1 MLKKWQATFNST
13 CSRFTPTVQDKC
25 LTHLTWQ
32 FAMAMRESMIMVLL
46 WPMTVTLIRFNK
58 LCYFV
63 CVFHRLF
70 WIAICCFQIKLI
82 WWYELV
88 IKKQGRLQIFG
99 TMHKKMQISLKW
111 LKYRLKILK
120 SSFIYYFYIVPVV
133 PKLKKLK
140 KSPYDQNNRNW
151 MSHWHHANYHIFCN
165 FHWKFGTQ
173 PLKPFISIST

>member
-1 MLKKWQATFNST
+1 MQISLKWLKYRLKIIISSFKYYFHTVTMVSKLKKIDLEML
-13 CSRFTPTVQDKC
+13 P
-25 LTHLTWQ
+25 HLKSNDLH
-32 FAMAMRESMIMVLL
+32 M
-46 WPMTVTLIRFNK
+46 
-58 LCYFV
+58 
-63 CVFHRLF
+63 
-70 WIAICCFQIKLI
+70 
-82 WWYELV
+82 
-88 IKKQGRLQIFG
+88 GRLQIFS

-120 SSFIYYFYIVPVV
+120 SSFIYYFFIVPAV

>member
-1 MLKKWQATFNST
+1 MITLNFYFQLNAMKTTIVPSGPFKNTWTLQKNAVSWCRWNCLIPKRLNRQKILK
-13 CSRFTPTVQDKC
+13 
-25 LTHLTWQ
+25 
-32 FAMAMRESMIMVLL
+32 
-46 WPMTVTLIRFNK
+46 
-58 LCYFV
+58 
-63 CVFHRLF
+63 
-70 WIAICCFQIKLI
+70 
-82 WWYELV
+82 
-88 IKKQGRLQIFG
+88 GRLQIFG

-173 PLKPFISIST
+173 PLKHFISIST

>member
-1 MLKKWQATFNST
+1 MVMSWMSCMLRM
-13 CSRFTPTVQDKC
+13 SRMSC
-25 LTHLTWQ
+25 L
-32 FAMAMRESMIMVLL
+32 MLL
-46 WPMTVTLIRFNK
+46 TVTLDGG
-58 LCYFV
+58 LQP
-63 CVFHRLF
+63 LP
-70 WIAICCFQIKLI
+70 
-82 WWYELV
+82 ELEADGGHHEAGV
-88 IKKQGRLQIFG
+88 RHELAVPHLTSGHGEYGDGVMGRLQIFG

>member
-1 MLKKWQATFNST
+1 MPYSLGLSWDRWSLEIHSYVVRKYQILGNQYITTNKMTI
-13 CSRFTPTVQDKC
+13 C
-25 LTHLTWQ
+25 LISH
-32 FAMAMRESMIMVLL
+32 
-46 WPMTVTLIRFNK
+46 K
-58 LCYFV
+58 L
-63 CVFHRLF
+63 
-70 WIAICCFQIKLI
+70 
-82 WWYELV
+82 
-88 IKKQGRLQIFG
+88 QGRLQIFG

>member
-1 MLKKWQATFNST
+1 MYKWSWVIFAKKSKFHDAGGPDTVVSPSGNLCLNNCLAQYLNSYWQ
-13 CSRFTPTVQDKC
+13 D
-25 LTHLTWQ
+25 
-32 FAMAMRESMIMVLL
+32 FALL
-46 WPMTVTLIRFNK
+46 V
-58 LCYFV
+58 
-63 CVFHRLF
+63 
-70 WIAICCFQIKLI
+70 
-82 WWYELV
+82 
-88 IKKQGRLQIFG
+88 GRLQIFG

-173 PLKPFISIST
+173 PLKHFISIST

>member
-1 MLKKWQATFNST
+1 MQKLIDRWCCNS
-13 CSRFTPTVQDKC
+13 SRKC
-25 LTHLTWQ
+25 LFSASIELHWSKILYSSQTYYTGHTD
-32 FAMAMRESMIMVLL
+32 I
-46 WPMTVTLIRFNK
+46 
-58 LCYFV
+58 
-63 CVFHRLF
+63 LF
-70 WIAICCFQIKLI
+70 
-82 WWYELV
+82 YE
-88 IKKQGRLQIFG
+88 KMQGRLQIFG

-173 PLKPFISIST
+173 PLKHFISIST